1 VTRIP
6 GALDRKGASSDDQC
20 EYENLSHIFE
30 LPRVLYHGTSIARL
44 RRILSEGRLAVS
56 ATGPD
61 RKVSLTTEVSV
72 AEYFACHAVLG
83 DRRSGVVS
91 KPIVLLI
98 DGEGLLELNYE
109 LTAFSDP
116 IWGDGRC
123 DWENEIA
130 CWTDIKP
137 SAGTCHSCHPDHHAR
152 LKCWGQCRTLWRDW
166 RTNSWSS
173 MSVVVRCLKCDRC
186 ADMRVVN

>member
-1 VTRIP
+1 MTRIP

-137 SAGTCHSCHPDHHAR
+137 LDEVLIAVEPVSVARYNDCVERGHMPFMPPGPPRAAQMLGT
-152 LKCWGQCRTLWRDW
+152 
-166 RTNSWSS
+166 
-173 MSVVVRCLKCDRC
+173 M
-186 ADMRVVN
+186 